1 MGFKLGRVYVLEF
14 EGVPA
19 MEGAI
24 VKLRSPSIDTLDSLT
39 SMKNAEVWAVMA
51 DHVIEWNLEDAD
63 GNPIPVTVDGITQ
76 NMEPQVPTLILRHW
90 YRAARG
96 VTAPLEPIS
105 NDGEQSQEEES
116 TAPSMPMET
125 L

>member
-39 SMKNAEVWAVMA
+39 SMKNAEVWKVMA

-105 NDGEQSQEEES
+105 SDGEQSQEEES